1 VAFDYLGND
10 VTAELDSTRAA
21 IDDFVGGF
29 LCYETRAAKIIAAAA
44 ADPGNCLANAYA
56 GMIFMLLEAP
66 EAAARA
72 SGFIAHA
79 RAAAAGATL
88 REQRNVEFL
97 TRWAASDIAG
107 ALSVGEEIADAFPRD
122 LVIVKLHQYL
132 NFNRG
137 RATEMLRI
145 AEKVLPKNTDV
156 PHMHGMIAFAFE
168 QCHLLEEAEDAARTA
183 LEMKAKEPWAQHA
196 LAHVM
201 LTQGRIDE
209 GAAFLESVRGCWT
222 DLNSFMVTHLWWHL
236 ALFYLSQG
244 RARDALD
251 AYDSQ
256 CWGVDKTYSQ
266 DQVGAVSLLAR
277 LELAGVDVGDRWNDL
292 SAHLALRARDTVE
305 PFLTLQYLYGLARA
319 GKAEADILQA
329 AICERAE
336 TAPDRESWRDV
347 ALPASDG
354 LVAYARGDFAAAI
367 RDLGAASPRLSE
379 IGGSH
384 AQRDLFTQIVLDAN
398 VRSGRWDAAQQ
409 ELELRRVFDSDSV
422 PLNRT
427 LALVYAAL
435 DLPNES
441 ARAAARVVRTLK
453 RHRIS

>member
-1 VAFDYLGND
+1 MGCDYLGNALTVD
-10 VTAELDSTRAA
+10 RDATRAA

-29 LCYETRAAKIIAAAA
+29 LCYETRAARIIAAAA
-44 ADPGNCLANAYA
+44 ADCGNCLANAYA

-66 EAAARA
+66 GGPARA
-72 SGFIAHA
+72 SGFVANA
-79 RAAAAGATL
+79 RAAAGGATR
-88 REQRNVEFL
+88 REQLNVEFVA
-97 TRWAASDIAG
+97 RWAANDVAG
-107 ALSVGEEIADAFPRD
+107 ALTVGDEIADAFPRD

-145 AEKVLPKNTDV
+145 AEKVLPENTDV
-156 PHMHGMIAFAFE
+156 PHMHGMIAFAYE

-183 LEMKAKEPWAQHA
+183 LKLKAKEPWAQHA

-209 GAAFLESVRGCWT
+209 GAAFLESVRVSWT

-244 RARDALD
+244 RELDALE
-251 AYDSQ
+251 AYDAQ

-277 LELAGVDVGDRWNDL
+277 LELAGADVGGRWNEL
-292 SAHLALRARDTVE
+292 SEYLAGRARDTVE
-305 PFLTLQYLYGLARA
+305 PFLTMQYLYGLARA
-319 GKAEADILQA
+319 GRAETDTLLSAVR
-329 AICERAE
+329 ERAE

-347 ALPASDG
+347 ALPACLG
-354 LVAYARGDFAAAI
+354 LVAYARGDFAAAL
-367 RDLGAASPRLSE
+367 RNLGAALPRLSE

-384 AQRDLFTQIVLDAN
+384 AQRDLFAQIVLDAKL
-398 VRSGRWDAAQQ
+398 RSGRWDAAQQ
-409 ELELRRVFDSDSV
+409 ELEVRRVFDRDSV

-427 LALVYAAL
+427 LARVYEAL
-435 DLPNES
+435 ELPREA
-441 ARAAARVVRTLK
+441 ARAAARAERTLK
-453 RHRIS
+453 RHS

>member
-1 VAFDYLGND
+1 MGFDYLGNALSVD
-10 VTAELDSTRAA
+10 RDATRAA
-21 IDDFVGGF
+21 IDDFVGGL
-29 LCYETRAAKIIAAAA
+29 LCYETRAARIIAAAA

-72 SGFIAHA
+72 SGFVAQA
-79 RAAAAGATL
+79 RAAAGRTTP
-88 REQRNVEFL
+88 REQLNVAFV
-97 TRWAASDIAG
+97 TRWASNDIAG
-107 ALSVGEEIADAFPRD
+107 ALSIGDEILDSFPRD

-137 RATEMLRI
+137 RAAEMLRI
-145 AEKVLPKNTDV
+145 AEKVLPQNTDV

-183 LEMKAKEPWAQHA
+183 LEMKDKEPWAQHA

-209 GAAFLESVRGCWT
+209 GADFLESVRGSWT

-244 RARDALD
+244 RARDALE
-251 AYDSQ
+251 AYDMQ

-277 LELAGVDVGDRWNDL
+277 LELAGVDVGERWGEL
-292 SAHLALRARDTVE
+292 SEHLTLRARDTVE
-305 PFLTLQYLYGLARA
+305 PFLTMQYLYGLARA
-319 GKAEADILQA
+319 GKAEADILLA
-329 AICERAE
+329 AIRERAE
-336 TAPDRESWRDV
+336 IAPDRESWREV
-347 ALPASDG
+347 ALPASNG
-354 LVAYARGDFAAAI
+354 LVAYARGDYCAAI
-367 RDLGAASPRLSE
+367 RDIGSVLPRLAD

-384 AQRDLFTQIVLDAN
+384 AQRDLFAQIVLDAK

-409 ELELRRVFDSDSV
+409 ELEVRRIFDSDSV

-427 LALVYAAL
+427 LARVYEAL
-435 DLPNES
+435 DLPRE
-441 ARAAARVVRTLK
+441 AVRAAARAERSLK
-453 RHRIS
+453 RHGRS